1 MPTAFFAS
9 LMEENV
15 RRLLK
20 SKPQPPS
27 GEPWLVLDEVLSL
40 FKQDENKVGKVADR
54 RVTMYSIH
62 CDRMTIS

>member
-40 FKQDENKVGKVADR
+40 FSKQDDNKVR
-54 RVTMYSIH
+54 I
-62 CDRMTIS
+62 